1 MQLEK
6 NDITSGAQVPLVAII
21 SNPLSTT
28 NAGGMGAIRKIIDHS
43 ANIVHFELSGID
55 SVDEAL
61 ALFARANPAMLI
73 INGGDGTIGAV
84 LASILFNNPFDVV
97 PPIAFLP
104 GGKTNMTA
112 ADVGS
117 KGRPDKVLQKLLT
130 MAREGRI
137 SENLVSKHLIELDLG
152 DGERPRVGTFFGTAG
167 VVKGIFWC
175 RENAYAMGLPNS
187 LAHIVS
193 FAKLFTAALGLGK
206 SKDLLVSDPMSIN
219 VPGQARMAGQYSV
232 VMSTTL
238 DRLLLGLKPYGKTGK
253 GGLRFAAI
261 EAGGKN
267 FLRAAKGLLL
277 GHFGDKTIV
286 GTQVRKSDIVRI
298 EGTDPIT
305 LDGEIYHPVPGKAIE
320 LKGDR
325 SLTFVNVA

>member
-6 NDITSGAQVPLVAII
+6 NDIVSGAEVPLVAIV

-28 NAGGMGAIRKIIDHS
+28 NAGGMEAIRKTIDQS
-43 ANIVHFELSGID
+43 ANIVHFELNGIE

-61 ALFARANPAMLI
+61 ALFARANPAMVI

-84 LASILFNNPFDVV
+84 LASILYNNPFNVV

-117 KGRPDKVLQKLLT
+117 KGKPAKILQKLLL
-130 MAREGRI
+130 MAREGRV
-137 SENLVSKHLIELDLG
+137 SENLVSRHLIEMDIG
-152 DGERPRVGTFFGTAG
+152 DGARPKVGTFFGTAG
-167 VVKGIFWC
+167 IVKGIFWC

-187 LAHIVS
+187 LAHVVS
-193 FAKLFTAALGLGK
+193 FGKLFMAALGIGK
-206 SKDLLVSDPMSIN
+206 SKHLMVSDPMSIT

-238 DRLLLGLKPYGKTGK
+238 DRLILGMKPYGKTGK
-253 GGLRFAAI
+253 GGLRFAAV

-267 FLRAAKGLLL
+267 FIRAAKGLAF
-277 GHFGDKTIV
+277 GQFGDKTIL

-298 EGTDPIT
+298 EGTDPVT
-305 LDGEIYHPVPGKAIE
+305 LDGEIYHPLPGKPIE

-325 SLTFVNVA
+325 SLTFVKVA

>member
-6 NDITSGAQVPLVAII
+6 KDITSGAQVPLVAII

-28 NAGGMGAIRKIIDHS
+28 NAGGMGAICKLIDQS
-43 ANIVHFELSGID
+43 ANVVHFELNGVESI
-55 SVDEAL
+55 DEAL

-84 LASILFNNPFDVV
+84 LASILFNNPFTVV

-117 KGRPDKVLQKLLT
+117 KGRPDKILQKLLV
-130 MAREGRI
+130 MAREGRV
-137 SENLVSKHLIELDLG
+137 SENLTSRHLIELDLG
-152 DGERPRVGTFFGTAG
+152 DGERPKVGTFFGTAG

-238 DRLLLGLKPYGKTGK
+238 DRLLLGMKPYGKTGK

-261 EAGGKN
+261 EAGGRN

-277 GHFGDKTIV
+277 GHFGDKTIT

-305 LDGEIYHPVPGKAIE
+305 LDGEIYHPIPGKPIE

-325 SLTFVNVA
+325 SLTFVKVK